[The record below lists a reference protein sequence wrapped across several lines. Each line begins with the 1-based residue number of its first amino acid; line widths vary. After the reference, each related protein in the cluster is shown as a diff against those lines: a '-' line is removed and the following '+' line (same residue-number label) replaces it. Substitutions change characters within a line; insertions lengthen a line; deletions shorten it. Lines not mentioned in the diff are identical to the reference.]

1 MITLS
6 SAIKQTLLCITICIG
21 LFASSA
27 ALAVEYGTFTVSK
40 VISVYDGDTFRVDI
54 DELSPIA
61 GKNIPIRVNGVDT
74 PEIQGKCDSEKELA
88 IEVRDYVA
96 GLLDNADEILLVN
109 TERGKYFRILA
120 VVMIDGVNLAELLID
135 NGLGYAYEGDT
146 KKSWCE

>member
-1 MITLS
+1 MKTL
-6 SAIKQTLLCITICIG
+6 QTLLATALLLLSI
-21 LFASSA
+21 SS
-27 ALAVEYGTFTVSK
+27 LAGVSYGTFTVSK

>member
-1 MITLS
+1 MKTL
-6 SAIKQTLLCITICIG
+6 QTLLATALLLLSI
-21 LFASSA
+21 SS
-27 ALAVEYGTFTVSK
+27 LAGVSYGTFTVSK
-40 VISVYDGDTFRVDI
+40 VISIYDGDTFRVDI

>member
-1 MITLS
+1 MRALQTILATTLLLLSLS
-6 SAIKQTLLCITICIG
+6 S
-21 LFASSA
+21 FAA
-27 ALAVEYGTFTVSK
+27 TQYGTFTVSK

-61 GKNIPIRVNGVDT
+61 GKNTPIRVNGVDT

-88 IEVRDYVA
+88 IEARDYVA

-109 TERGKYFRILA
+109 SERDKYFRILA
-120 VVMIDGVNLAELLID
+120 IVMIDGVNLAELLID
-135 NGLGYAYEGDT
+135 NGLGYAYTGGT

>member
-1 MITLS
+1 MRKTLQILL
-6 SAIKQTLLCITICIG
+6 ATTLL
-21 LFASSA
+21 LLSFSSIA
-27 ALAVEYGTFTVSK
+27 GVSYGTFTVSQ

-88 IEVRDYVA
+88 IEARDYVA
-96 GLLDNADEILLVN
+96 GLLDNANEILLVN
-109 TERGKYFRILA
+109 TERGKYFRIVA

-135 NGLGYAYEGDT
+135 KGLGYVYTGGT
-146 KKSWCE
+146 KHSWCD